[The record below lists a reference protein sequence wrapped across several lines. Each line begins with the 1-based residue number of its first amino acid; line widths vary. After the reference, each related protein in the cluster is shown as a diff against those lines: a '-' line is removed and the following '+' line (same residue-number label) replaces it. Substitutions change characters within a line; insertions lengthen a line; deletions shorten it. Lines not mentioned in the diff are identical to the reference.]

1 MHTFRQCWWFLSLV
15 SIVGLGLLLLSCKD
29 DEKPAGPG
37 DGGEQPPTADFTA
50 TPISGGV
57 PLAVQ
62 FTDRS
67 TGTISIREWIFGD
80 GGTSAI
86 QNPLHVYQIAG
97 TYSVSLMVWGPQG
110 RDTTTRS
117 NYIFVEAGPTANFTA
132 SPTSGAAPLTVQ
144 FTDQSTGTVTS
155 RQWTFGD
162 GGTSTERDP
171 SYVYANP
178 GTYSV
183 TLVVSGPVGID
194 TTSKANYILVA
205 TPVPGDLFPL
215 IVGHRLTYVGYATR
229 PGSGSQI
236 PDPTGSYRT
245 TWTITSNVA
254 PSPLGGVATSIVDS
268 TTGPFGPGG
277 LVVTIART
285 LFIRKDTT
293 EDFEFLQTIGPFKR
307 AFGIPIGTG
316 AADTLVWIAVARP
329 SYGVGTPGLKWTAF
343 DSIFTG
349 SGGAQVRL
357 QIFGKIETQE
367 TITDSTTAHT
377 QHNAYRSRTWRRIMV
392 NGTIVQDD
400 ATIIRLYLAANI
412 GPVQMHIV
420 EDTENIGHFRV
431 LSGKN
436 F

>member
-1 MHTFRQCWWFLSLV
+1 M
-15 SIVGLGLLLLSCKD
+15 
-29 DEKPAGPG
+29 
-37 DGGEQPPTADFTA
+37 
-50 TPISGGV
+50 
-57 PLAVQ
+57 
-62 FTDRS
+62 
-67 TGTISIREWIFGD
+67 
-80 GGTSAI
+80 
-86 QNPLHVYQIAG
+86 
-97 TYSVSLMVWGPQG
+97 
-110 RDTTTRS
+110 
-117 NYIFVEAGPTANFTA
+117 
-132 SPTSGAAPLTVQ
+132 
-144 FTDQSTGTVTS
+144 
-155 RQWTFGD
+155 
-162 GGTSTERDP
+162 
-171 SYVYANP
+171 
-178 GTYSV
+178 
-183 TLVVSGPVGID
+183 
-194 TTSKANYILVA
+194 
-205 TPVPGDLFPL
+205 
-215 IVGHRLTYVGYATR
+215 
-229 PGSGSQI
+229 
-236 PDPTGSYRT
+236 
-245 TWTITSNVA
+245 
-254 PSPLGGVATSIVDS
+254 
-268 TTGPFGPGG
+268 
-277 LVVTIART
+277 VTIART